1 VPPPQEQPALVG
13 DPGVGKTAIAEG
25 LAWKI
30 VNGETP
36 EILAGA
42 TIYSLDMGALLAG
55 TRYRGDFEERLKA
68 VVKEMED
75 HPDAILFID
84 EIHTVIGAGATSGG
98 AMDASNLLK
107 PALQG
112 GKLRCMG
119 STTYKEFRQHFEKD
133 RALSRR
139 FQKID
144 VNEPSIPDA
153 IKILMGLKPHFEE
166 HHDLRY
172 TNDAIKAAVELAARY
187 INDRKLPDSAIDV
200 IDEAGAAQHLLSD
213 SKRRKTLGTKEIEAV
228 VAKIA
233 RIPPKNVSKDDA
245 ETLRDLEK
253 TLKRVVFGQD
263 KAVEALCSAI
273 KLARAGLREPEK
285 PIGNYLFAGPTGVG
299 KTEVAKQLALAGPGT
314 AAL

>member
-1 VPPPQEQPALVG
+1 
-13 DPGVGKTAIAEG
+13 
-25 LAWKI
+25 
-30 VNGETP
+30 
-36 EILAGA
+36 
-42 TIYSLDMGALLAG
+42 M
-55 TRYRGDFEERLKA
+55 EE
-68 VVKEMED
+68 

-144 VNEPSIPDA
+144 VYEPSVDDA
-153 IKILMGLKPHFEE
+153 VKILRGLKPYFEE
-166 HHDLRY
+166 HHSVKY
-172 TNDAIKAAVELAARY
+172 TADAIRTSVDLAHRY

-200 IDEAGAAQHLLSD
+200 IDEAGAAQHLVTAA
-213 SKRRKTLGTKEIEAV
+213 KRRKTIGTKEIENV

-233 RIPPKNVSKDDA
+233 RIPPKNVSKYDA
-245 ETLRDLEK
+245 ETLKDMEK
-253 TLKRVVFGQD
+253 NLKRVVFGQD
-263 KAVEALCSAI
+263 LSLI
-273 KLARAGLREPEK
+273 H
-285 PIGNYLFAGPTGVG
+285 I
-299 KTEVAKQLALAGPGT
+299 
-314 AAL
+314 